1 VDILLISIKDI
12 TAGKLS
18 PVCELIEAVENLK
31 QLEKQ
36 KTHVTSF
43 VLVWRIIHEESTNM
57 LDETNALKQNVCL
70 KR

>member
-1 VDILLISIKDI
+1 
-12 TAGKLS
+12 LS